1 MNPRGTKTRD
11 TIKGKVYPSTD
22 VPFVRSQSEG
32 ERPRITPQEMKK
44 IVQRFSN
51 IPIADRP
58 KIRLEHSANPR
69 EEVGVATELEYD
81 EQSKWL
87 TMTAKIYNHAGLKVE
102 DFLSDGIFKNGISL
116 SYFISG
122 EYKDFIEISLV
133 KYPDFKGA
141 TIEYYHDKNSSTRLN
156 IPISNGIF
164 LPPEMSSFDFQRDS
178 FLLEDGTLVIHN
190 PSLLEGAQQY
200 AIANG
205 IPPEKV
211 IVEPLDK
218 FNQMQ
223 PEEQKRLLA
232 ALVAQNRA
240 AAEKIQKDEETAAS
254 QKQMDEARK
263 VYDEHKSVVD
273 FLTQTLPDDQREGLS
288 RALGN
293 NIMNNPASQSISSL
307 VKARLGEVS
316 SVFEENAKL
325 KEEISAVRN
334 QLSTNFSNNSTNS
347 LLNAMQTPSVF
358 AHSGNKPGAPS
369 KPVDMWTLFSSNSSS
384 SQSTASAPV
393 QYSQHSSSSSSTSFP
408 QQPQSQL
415 QQQQPPEIKRHSSKR
430 CFMTMSIPHEYK
442 GQSLFH
448 QPAERQQGADGQSS
462 DSKPAVF
469 SHSARGSA
477 GNPNPKRRPHH
488 QLPLSI
494 PERDYLGAITK
505 DMPILEVQQNMFNA
519 LLTGQRDVGP
529 LPPTFFRENLI
540 YTAPLLFNQILV
552 DGNEIGLE
560 TNGRAGLTGYKEKSS
575 GLLTADRGLE
585 RAKGIPRFHVS
596 NDQF

>member
-1 MNPRGTKTRD
+1 MNPRGTKIRD

-22 VPFVRSQSEG
+22 VPFIRSQREG
-32 ERPRITPQEMKK
+32 ERPRITPQEMRN
-44 IVQRFSN
+44 IVQKFSN
-51 IPIADRP
+51 LPIAQRP
-58 KIRLEHSANPR
+58 KIRIEHSANPR

-102 DFLSDGIFKNGISL
+102 DFLKDGIFQNGISL

-133 KYPDFKGA
+133 KNPDFKGA
-141 TIEYYHDKNSSTRLN
+141 SIEYYHDKNRSTILN
-156 IPISNGIF
+156 IPITNGIF
-164 LPPEMSSFDFQRDS
+164 LLPEMSTFDFHRHS
-178 FLLEDGTLVIHN
+178 FLLEDGTLVIN
-190 PSLLEGAQQY
+190 DPALLEGAQQY

-211 IVEPLDK
+211 IIEPLDK

-240 AAEKIQKDEETAAS
+240 AAEKIQKDEEAAAS

-273 FLTQTLPDDQREGLS
+273 FLTQTLPEDQREGLS

-293 NIMNNPASQSISSL
+293 NIMSNPASQSISSL

-325 KEEISAVRN
+325 KEEISAVKN
-334 QLSTNFSNNSTNS
+334 QLSTNFSNNSNNS
-347 LLNAMQTPSVF
+347 LLQAMQTPSVF

-369 KPVDMWTLFSSNSSS
+369 KPVDMWTLFSSSSSS
-384 SQSTASAPV
+384 SQSTAPAPM
-393 QYSQHSSSSSSTSFP
+393 QYSQPSSSSTSFP
-408 QQPQSQL
+408 QPPPLQQ

-430 CFMTMSIPHEYK
+430 CFMTMSLPHEYK
-442 GQSLFH
+442 GKSIFH

-469 SHSARGSA
+469 SHSAHGSA
-477 GNPNPKRRPHH
+477 GNSNTKRHRPHH

-519 LLTGQRDVGP
+519 LLTGQRHVGN
-529 LPPTFFRENLI
+529 LPPNFFRENLV
-540 YTAPLLFNQILV
+540 YTAPVLFNQILV
-552 DGNEIGLE
+552 DANEIGLE